1 MSDDKAPETVKRNLN
16 ISFSSYTMFA
26 TPRVRTGKKNLRLM
40 FGCTNGY
47 PNINMETDEEGEPAK
62 ENSYLKLSARMNGT
76 NFNAAMG
83 MIKTAVTKEPG
94 WKQKIECF
102 HSWKNGVYSETP
114 VHVCD
119 FVVGVD
125 NQGLVYITILQSGRT
140 SSKFVF
146 GPTEWHNYKDGEG
159 NNLSQ
164 KEINHICAIET
175 ANGLVPAMATAMAL
189 DAVDFQNTRTGMVAS
204 TRNDKEDGQAPA
216 PVGGGGGNGYNNG
229 GGGFQKKPWENK
241 GGFQKKPWNGGN
253 GGGGGGFQKKPWE
266 NRNGGGGGGYQGGGG
281 GGGYQKKQWDNG
293 GGYQNNNSAPQAQA
307 PASTANDFDD
317 LDI

>member
-1 MSDDKAPETVKRNLN
+1 MSDDKAPETVKRSLN
-16 ISFSSYTMFA
+16 INFSSYTMFA
-26 TPRVRTGKKNLRLM
+26 TPRVRTGKKHLRLM
-40 FGCTNGY
+40 FGCSNGY
-47 PNINMETDEEGEPAK
+47 PNINMETDEEGEPVK
-62 ENSYLKLSARMNGT
+62 ENSYLKLSARMNGP

-146 GPTEWHNYKDGEG
+146 GPTEWHNYKDGDG
-159 NNLSQ
+159 NNLTQ
-164 KEINHICAIET
+164 KEINHICATET
-175 ANGLVPAMATAMAL
+175 VNGLVPAMATAMAL
-189 DAVDFQNTRTGMVAS
+189 DAVDFQNTRTGMIAS

-216 PVGGGGGNGYNNG
+216 PANAGGGGGNGYNNG
-229 GGGFQKKPWENK
+229 GGFQKKPWDNK
-241 GGFQKKPWNGGN
+241 GGFQKKPWENRGNG
-253 GGGGGGFQKKPWE
+253 GGGGGGFQKKPW
-266 NRNGGGGGGYQGGGG
+266 NGGGYQGGGN
-281 GGGYQKKQWDNG
+281 GGYQKKQWDNG
-293 GGYQNNNSAPQAQA
+293 GQQNNQQANPPAQA
-307 PASTANDFDD
+307 PATTANDFDD